1 MPRVSILMPA
11 RDAAATLPTCLRS
24 IARQTEGDFQCVVVD
39 DGSTDASAQV
49 VSDTSRRDP
58 RFVLVQQAR
67 LGIAVALQRGLAEC
81 KAAFV
86 ARMDADD
93 LMHRDRLRLQLRALA
108 ADPGL
113 AGVGCHA
120 RAFPDATVGNGTRN
134 YMAWLRSIQ
143 TEHDV
148 RRERFIESPLLHPTW
163 MLRADSLRAIGYRD
177 EPWAEDYALLLRLL
191 QSGARIAV
199 VNQRLHA
206 WRRSASCATAW
217 DPRYS
222 EWNRARLKA
231 QMLCEGPLAD
241 RARYVLW
248 GHGETGKRLRRA
260 LSEHG
265 RDPITI
271 VELDPRKIGQ
281 RCFGVDVIAPRD
293 VIAFAGHPIL
303 VSVAHAGPR
312 AVARQQLAELSLVEL
327 RDFYCCA

>member
-11 RDAAATLPTCLRS
+11 RDAAATLPACLRS
-24 IARQTEGDFQCVVVD
+24 IARQTEADFECVVVD
-39 DGSTDASAQV
+39 DGSTDATAQI
-49 VSDTSRRDP
+49 VSDAARRDR
-58 RFVLVQQAR
+58 RFVLLQQPR
-67 LGIAVALQRGLAEC
+67 LGITRALQRGLAQC
-81 KAAFV
+81 AAAFV

-93 LMHRDRLRLQLRALA
+93 WMHRDRLRAQLHALEL
-108 ADPGL
+108 DPTL
-113 AGVGCHA
+113 TGVGCHA
-120 RAFPDATVGNGTRN
+120 RAFPDTAVGNGTRN
-134 YMAWLRSIQ
+134 YMTWLRSIQ
-143 TEHDV
+143 SERDV
-148 RRERFIESPLLHPTW
+148 MRERFVESPLLHPTW

-222 EWNRARLKA
+222 EDNRARLKA
-231 QMLCEGPLAD
+231 QMLCEGPLKD
-241 RARYVLW
+241 RARYLLW
-248 GHGETGKRLRRA
+248 GHGDTGKRLRRA
-260 LSEHG
+260 LSEKG
-265 RDPITI
+265 RDPIAI

-281 RCFGVDVIAPRD
+281 RCYGVDVIAPRD
-293 VIAFAGHPIL
+293 VLAFAGHPIL

-312 AVARQQLAELSLVEL
+312 NAARERLAELSLVEL